1 MFAFLTQKIL
11 NPPALGLD
19 ISDFSVKFVRLERKG
34 SQIFPDLFG
43 EVGVPEGV
51 IGDGDIKK
59 DNDLAAILKDGLRD
73 SQGRKVHERF
83 CVVSLPEEQSFV
95 RVISLP
101 PVRPEDMA
109 QAVKWEVEGVIPLNI
124 DEIVYDYA
132 PMLPHS
138 SPEERLDVLVVAF
151 PKKIVESYTAVL
163 NRAGLI
169 PLALELESQA
179 IARAV
184 LPEKPARKSVIIVDI
199 GATRTSFS
207 IFESNW
213 LIFPK
218 TIPVGGRVFE
228 SAIAAGLNVSP
239 EEAEQ
244 IKIEVG
250 LDRPKYDGRVF
261 EALKAHI
268 ETITSELQREI
279 WFYQDHLARGREV
292 QQDISEI
299 ILCGGDAN
307 LNGLVEFAS
316 TVVKKPI
323 LAANPF
329 LGFNLPPGTIP
340 PIPRNRAL
348 KYATAIGLALRAIG
362 Y

>member
-1 MFAFLTQKIL
+1 MFRALTHRVL

-19 ISDFSVKFVRLERKG
+19 VSDFSIKFVRLKRRG
-34 SQIFPDLFG
+34 SQVFPDFFG

-51 IGDGDIKK
+51 VGDGNIKK
-59 DNDLAAILKDGLRD
+59 EHDLVSILKDGLRD
-73 SQGRKVHERF
+73 DRGHEAHERF

-95 RVISLP
+95 RVVNLP
-101 PVRPEDMA
+101 PVRPEDIA

-124 DEIVYDYA
+124 DEIMYDYA
-132 PMLPHS
+132 PMLTHS

-207 IFESNW
+207 IFESDW
-213 LIFPK
+213 LIFTK

-250 LDRPKYDGRVF
+250 LDGPKYDGRVF

-268 ETITSELQREI
+268 ETITSELQREL
-279 WFYQDHLARGREV
+279 WFYQDHLTRDREV
-292 QQDISEI
+292 QPDISEI

-329 LGFNLPPGTIP
+329 LGLNLPPGTIP

-348 KYATAIGLALRAIG
+348 KYATAIGLAMRATG